1 MARAKVPKLLRWNVL
16 TQRGDP
22 RLMNETNDSPN
33 VGMTPL
39 LAAAALQDHL
49 MTVAHDL
56 ERLQRLLDDAGE
68 ALSLHFY
75 SASEL
80 VSTLLRRDEGL
91 ADASKAS
98 LGSVVEDIAGA
109 ITALQFQDMA
119 TQLIAHTSQRLR
131 NCADQLARD
140 TFGDDEDGEAMVEIA
155 PLRPNPVTQDEM
167 DAGSVELF

>member
-1 MARAKVPKLLRWNVL
+1 M
-16 TQRGDP
+16 
-22 RLMNETNDSPN
+22 LMNETPVPPDQ
-33 VGMTPL
+33 GMSPL
-39 LAAAALQDHL
+39 LAAAELQDHL
-49 MTVAHDL
+49 MTVTHDL

-75 SASEL
+75 EASSH
-80 VSTLLRRDEGL
+80 VTALLRNAAELPESHAAGL
-91 ADASKAS
+91 TTVM
-98 LGSVVEDIAGA
+98 GDIAGA

-140 TFGDDEDGEAMVEIA
+140 TFGDDDEDGAAIVEIA

-167 DAGSVELF
+167 DAGSIELF